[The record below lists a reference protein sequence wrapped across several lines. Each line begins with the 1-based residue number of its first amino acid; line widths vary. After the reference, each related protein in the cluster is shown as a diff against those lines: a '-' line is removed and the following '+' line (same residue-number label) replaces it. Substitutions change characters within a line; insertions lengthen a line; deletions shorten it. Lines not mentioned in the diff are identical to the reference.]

1 MDESAHFA
9 GLDIGGTTVK
19 AALLNGTGRQIGEG
33 VELRSHGSDGYKATF
48 KQLHLILIL
57 SITYFIPFT
66 IIFTLLVYP
75 FSSNKYLL
83 IEETFDSTSDS
94 LSIFFRSSSAIL
106 SISS

>member
-48 KQLHLILIL
+48 KQLHLALETICSNNSVELSTIAAVGIDFLPHHLMESFGGKQILMRTGSEQI
-57 SITYFIPFT
+57 
-66 IIFTLLVYP
+66 
-75 FSSNKYLL
+75 
-83 IEETFDSTSDS
+83 
-94 LSIFFRSSSAIL
+94 
-106 SISS
+106 